1 MNTNPEHPS
10 VRRPESA
17 PVAPRDTDWFDGI
30 RRGLWI
36 GLAAAAV
43 ILPVQYQLRQHRLAA
58 QRSAAVAMA
67 PGAEQA
73 PAALQP
79 QAPLAVTPPPPVR
92 PMVVDWHGESA
103 SEPARKLA
111 QWVAASHNNEGMDF
125 VIVDKHNTKVFV
137 FASDGQLKGATP
149 VLLGSK
155 VGDDSVPGIGQK
167 PIADVR
173 PDERTT
179 PAGRFL
185 GQRGMNAINQDVVW
199 VDYDAAVSMHRVRTT
214 NASERRLE
222 RLATPTTA
230 DNRISYGCIN
240 MPVAFFEQVLAPTFA
255 KQRAVVYVLP
265 EVKSLQMVFG
275 IPDRFDAPATTAE
288 APAAMPTMPTMTSLR
303 APLAAAALAAK
314 G

>member
-1 MNTNPEHPS
+1 MNTNPEHS
-10 VRRPESA
+10 SSRRPESA
-17 PVAPRDTDWFDGI
+17 SGAPRDSAWFEGI
-30 RRGLWI
+30 QRGLWI

-43 ILPVQYQLRQHRLAA
+43 ILPVQYQLRQHRLAD
-58 QRSAAVAMA
+58 QRAAVAMA
-67 PGAEQA
+67 PNAEQA

-79 QAPLAVTPPPPVR
+79 QAPVSAVPPPVR
-92 PMVVDWHGESA
+92 AMVVDWHGESA

-199 VDYDAAVSMHRVRTT
+199 VDYAAAVSMHRVRTT

-255 KQRAVVYVLP
+255 RQRAVVYVLP
-265 EVKSLQMVFG
+265 EVKSLQTVFG
-275 IPDRFDAPATTAE
+275 IPDQFDAPPVTATADE
-288 APAAMPTMPTMTSLR
+288 APVMPKNRSLR